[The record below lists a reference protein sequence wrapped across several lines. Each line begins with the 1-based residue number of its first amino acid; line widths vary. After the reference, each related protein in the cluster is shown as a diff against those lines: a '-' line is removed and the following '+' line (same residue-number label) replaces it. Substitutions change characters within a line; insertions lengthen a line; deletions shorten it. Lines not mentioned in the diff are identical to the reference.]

1 LKARSIH
8 RTVGISIA
16 VFLFI
21 QAILGVLMGIGKLA
35 SLDAS
40 PIYGVLYSIH
50 AGWNPLGSV
59 YRLLLGLAVCVQVSL
74 GVMIFFGRLRSGTK
88 ETNILTIPST
98 PDRQHESK
106 MEAPMGALSFAAD
119 IRPLF
124 RDKDISSMKPGGIDL
139 SSYEDVKKRIRDI
152 YERLSAKEM
161 PCDEPW
167 GESKMGKLKMWID
180 SGMAP

>member
-1 LKARSIH
+1 M
-8 RTVGISIA
+8 GISIA
-16 VFLFI
+16 FLLFI
-21 QAILGVLMGIGKLA
+21 QAILGVLMAIGKLA

-40 PIYGVLYSIH
+40 PVYSVLYSIH

-59 YRLLLGLAVCVQVSL
+59 YRLLLGLATCVQAAL
-74 GVMIFFGRLRSGTK
+74 GIMIFFGRLRSGTRD
-88 ETNILTIPST
+88 TTILTIPSA

-106 MEAPMGALSFAAD
+106 KEAPMGALSFAAD

-124 RDKDISSMKPGGIDL
+124 RDKDIESMQPGGIDL
-139 SSYEDVKKRIRDI
+139 SSYEDVKERIQDI
-152 YERLSAKEM
+152 YDRLSAKEM